1 MPTSMK
7 SQSVQGLPLDAE
19 SIAAG
24 IVADAVHTGELSIEL
39 AGERLGPICVLL
51 IQDMLKVRTLP
62 SRCDV
67 YDDVA
72 SATVRELCLN
82 FYDARS
88 ALGSHSECDTAEL
101 LLDLTPGSCLCLSHS
116 TS

>member
-1 MPTSMK
+1 MPTSM
-7 SQSVQGLPLDAE
+7 QCHSVQGLPLDAE

-88 ALGSHSECDTAEL
+88 VLSSHSQCNAAKL
-101 LLDLTPGSCLCLSHS
+101 LLEATPYSYLCLSHS

>member
-1 MPTSMK
+1 MPTRMK
-7 SQSVQGLPLDAE
+7 CHSVQGLPLDAE

-24 IVADAVHTGELSIEL
+24 IVADAVHSGELSIEL
-39 AGERLGPICVLL
+39 AAERLGPICVLL

-88 ALGSHSECDTAEL
+88 ALGSHCEPDTAKVQV
-101 LLDLTPGSCLCLSHS
+101 DKPPCSCLCRSQS
-116 TS
+116 KT